1 MENIEVDDDNDDDV
15 EEEIGVDGF
24 WLGLWW
30 GVWKWFVMVIGWFKG
45 IVKVV
50 FLGDLLFI
58 MGSVKGGLLLEKIVI
73 LVGFIVFKLVSLLL
87 LIFVLD
93 WLWVGCGVVC
103 CCVYVGGFFYVCFW
117 WL

>member
-1 MENIEVDDDNDDDV
+1 
-15 EEEIGVDGF
+15 
-24 WLGLWW
+24 
-30 GVWKWFVMVIGWFKG
+30 MVIGWFKG

-93 WLWVGCGVVC
+93 
-103 CCVYVGGFFYVCFW
+103 
-117 WL
+117 